1 MSCEGGQVLGHG
13 PDPRQ
18 LRDRRGRLRRRR
30 RAAALR
36 QVRRRE
42 AGARGLGRPDGDH
55 ARDVQVPGRGGRPTR
70 CRAQGRGPRQV
81 RGGLAFAQ
89 ALPSPGSRARV
100 RAGAR
105 RQAGLPHRARVRP
118 PLGADGRGRPRACPD
133 RASGHGQDL
142 RGWLPGQLL
151 DPRRQGAARDQR
163 LPGGKRALGRQGR

>member
-1 MSCEGGQVLGHG
+1 MM
-13 PDPRQ
+13 PR
-18 LRDRRGRLRRRR
+18 
-30 RAAALR
+30 A
-36 QVRRRE
+36 
-42 AGARGLGRPDGDH
+42 
-55 ARDVQVPGRGGRPTR
+55 
-70 CRAQGRGPRQV
+70 GPRPASGPW
-81 RGGLAFAQ
+81 RLAFAQ

-142 RGWLPGQLL
+142 RSWLPGQLL

-163 LPGGKRALGRQGR
+163 LQGGNVLWDAKGDERTRVLEGIRSYDLGVIDDLGAERDSSTWTPRLSTWWTRATAAAGRWWSPPTCRSRS